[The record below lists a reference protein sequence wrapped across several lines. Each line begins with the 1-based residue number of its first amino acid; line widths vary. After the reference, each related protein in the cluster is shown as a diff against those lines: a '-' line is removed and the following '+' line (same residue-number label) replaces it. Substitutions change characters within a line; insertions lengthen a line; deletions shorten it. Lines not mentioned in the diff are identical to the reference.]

1 MWRKRACTLLW
12 HPRTVAFRLLTS
24 RCDYRTNHAF
34 VSGSYVVQNPYGEL
48 PASIFGN
55 YPLYWLLL
63 LCYLGLLLY
72 WAYNMFSHKS
82 ELMGVHT
89 VILVGLRHRRDP
101 QVLLVVCELG
111 CLTRVAYLHSFNRT
125 GTSKRLLEGLSVL
138 LNCVMQT
145 MLRLMVLMVSLG

>member
-1 MWRKRACTLLW
+1 MW

-63 LCYLGLLLY
+63 LCYSGLLLY
-72 WAYNMFSHKS
+72 WAYNMFSHKT

-89 VILVGLRHRRDP
+89 VILVGLRRRRDP

-111 CLTRVAYLHSFNRT
+111 CLTRVAYLRSFNRT

-145 MLRLMVLMVSLG
+145 MLRLMVLMVSRGRNARWCEA